1 MKRAMTL
8 RTWIALLQSV
18 IMVIV
23 IVGTGVTVALIQQ
36 AQLREAYSER
46 MKVLAFSVA
55 ELPTILD
62 AFDDAEPSEV
72 IQPLAELVRQAAG
85 VTYVVVSNVDGIRY
99 SHPNPER
106 IGERVSTD
114 PTAAETGIVFE
125 GTETG
130 TLGTSWRVKV
140 PIYGPDNRVIGQV
153 SVGTLE
159 AQIAKENQD
168 NIVPLAIALGIAT
181 LIGVLLST
189 VVAEFVRRKT
199 YGVEPEEIKSMLDTR
214 DATLHGIGDG
224 IVVLDNDQRIAMC
237 NDAALRLLGRSGNDS
252 PVGSEMH
259 DVLAID
265 MELLLK
271 HSGHQQLALAGER
284 VLLARADAV
293 VVNGRQVG
301 IVIILMDRTDL
312 DIAMRELAGAQSLTE
327 ALRAQQHE
335 FANTLHTLGG
345 LLELGETEAAV
356 RVLERAGA
364 GTGSSVSTPGGAAV
378 RDIEVGALLLV
389 KRAWARE
396 QSVNLVIA
404 PQSALSPKETG
415 DVGSEDRV
423 TIIGN
428 LIDNAIEA
436 AGSGGTVVVKLEETP
451 DGTVLIVE
459 DDGPGIAPELRP
471 RVFDLAQSSKRPTSG
486 LPRGYGLTLVRRVV
500 DRLCGSVIIDDSPMG
515 GARFTVT
522 LPAPTRVEPHS

>member
-1 MKRAMTL
+1 MTL

-18 IMVIV
+18 IMVVV

-36 AQLREAYSER
+36 AQLREAYTER

-55 ELPTILD
+55 ELSTVIN
-62 AFDDAEPSEV
+62 AFDDADPSLV
-72 IQPLAELVRQAAG
+72 IQPLAELVREAAG

-99 SHPNPER
+99 SHPNADR
-106 IGERVSTD
+106 IGEPVSTK
-114 PTAAETGIVFE
+114 PTAAETGTVWS
-125 GTETG
+125 GTEVG
-130 TLGTSWRVKV
+130 TLGQSWRVKV
-140 PIYGPDNRVIGQV
+140 PVYGADNRVIGQV

-159 AQIAKENQD
+159 SQIAEENQD
-168 NIVPLAIALGIAT
+168 NIVLLAIALGIAT
-181 LIGVLLST
+181 LIGVVLST
-189 VVAEFVRRKT
+189 IVAEFVRRKT
-199 YGVEPEEIKSMLDTR
+199 YGVEPDEIKAMLDTR

-224 IVVLDNDQRIAMC
+224 IVVLGNDHRIAMC
-237 NDAALRLLGRSGNDS
+237 NDAALRLLGRGENDS
-252 PVGSEMH
+252 PIGSEMH

-265 MELLLK
+265 MDVLLE

-293 VVNGRQVG
+293 VVSGRQVG

-312 DIAMRELAGAQSLTE
+312 DTAMRELAGAQSLTE

-345 LLELGETEAAV
+345 LLELGETEAAI

-364 GTGSSVSTPGGAAV
+364 GTGNSPRPTGAAV

-396 QSVNLVIA
+396 QSVNLVVA
-404 PQSALSPKETG
+404 PESTLAPSGNAEH
-415 DVGSEDRV
+415 GSDDRV

-436 AGSGGTVVVKLEETP
+436 AGSGGTVVVSLREGDDAT
-451 DGTVLIVE
+451 TVIVE

-471 RVFDLAQSSKRPTSG
+471 RVFDLAQSSKRPAGG

-500 DRLCGSVIIDDSPMG
+500 DRLDGSVIIDDSPMG

-522 LPAPTRVEPHS
+522 LPTPTRVETLS

>member
-1 MKRAMTL
+1 MTL

-18 IMVIV
+18 IMVVV
-23 IVGTGVTVALIQQ
+23 IVGTGVTVGLIQQ
-36 AQLREAYSER
+36 AQLREDYTDR

-55 ELPTILD
+55 ELSTVRD
-62 AFDDAEPSEV
+62 AFDDQDPSLT
-72 IQPLAELVRQAAG
+72 IQPLAELVREAAG
-85 VTYVVVSNVDGIRY
+85 VTYVVVSNADGIRY
-99 SHPNPER
+99 SHPNKER
-106 IGERVSTD
+106 IGEPVSTK
-114 PTAAETGIVFE
+114 PTAAETGTVWS

-140 PIYGPDNRVIGQV
+140 PIYGVDNRVIGQV

-159 AQIAKENQD
+159 SQIAKEYQD

-181 LIGVLLST
+181 LIGVILST
-189 VVAEFVRRKT
+189 AVAEFVRRKT
-199 YGVEPEEIKSMLDTR
+199 YGVEPDEIKAMLDTR

-224 IVVLDNDQRIAMC
+224 IVVLDKTDRIAMC
-237 NDAALRLLGRSGNDS
+237 NDAALRLLGRSSDNS

-265 MELLLK
+265 MELLLE

-345 LLELGETEAAV
+345 LLELDETEAAI
-356 RVLERAGA
+356 RMLERAGA
-364 GTGSSVSTPGGAAV
+364 GTSSSVSTAGGAFV

-404 PQSALSPKETG
+404 PHSALSPDEVS
-415 DVGSEDRV
+415 DSSSEDRV

-436 AGSGGTVVVKLEETP
+436 AGSGGTVVVHLSETNA
-451 DGTVLIVE
+451 GTVFIIE
-459 DDGPGIAPELRP
+459 DDGPGIAPDLRP
-471 RVFDLAQSSKRPTSG
+471 RVFDLAESSKRPAGG

-500 DRLCGSVIIDDSPMG
+500 DRLNGSVLIDDSPMG

-522 LPAPTRVEPHS
+522 LPTSTRAESHS